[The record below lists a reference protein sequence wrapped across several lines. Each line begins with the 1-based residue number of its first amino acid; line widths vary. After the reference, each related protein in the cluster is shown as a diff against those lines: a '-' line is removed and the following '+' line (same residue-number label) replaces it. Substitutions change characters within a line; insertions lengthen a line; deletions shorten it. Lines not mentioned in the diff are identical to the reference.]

1 MINDFVVTNMGL
13 FCIFVILVTII
24 GIKFFRLFVGMGI
37 IWYFEILAFFIDDD
51 ADHKW
56 LYLGDVLNMLQV
68 IHTILL

>member
-1 MINDFVVTNMGL
+1 
-13 FCIFVILVTII
+13 
-24 GIKFFRLFVGMGI
+24 MGI

-68 IHTILL
+68 IHTILLWQPILNTFIIPGCLGLLDICL